1 MRSIFDDHNYLL
13 WRLISQTK
21 NAMQKTRTRELSLYD
36 IKPREAAVIMIIEAS
51 GGIVNAY
58 KIARWTVMES
68 HTISVLLNRME
79 ADGFIKRT
87 GIMFDKERTP
97 RIELTS
103 KGRKA
108 YEKVMIF
115 ESLNKVMEVLT
126 EEEKITLDSIMKK
139 LRGEALKQIGI
150 RAKLPFP
157 PF

>member
-1 MRSIFDDHNYLL
+1 MKSIFDDHNYLL

-21 NAMQKTRTRELSLYD
+21 NAMQKARARELAFYD
-36 IKPREAAVIMIIEAS
+36 IKLREAAVIMIIEAS
-51 GGIVNAY
+51 GGMVNAY
-58 KIARWTVMES
+58 KIARWTVTEP

-87 GIMFDKERTP
+87 GIIIDKERTP

-108 YEKVMIF
+108 YEKIMIF
-115 ESLNKVMEVLT
+115 ESLNKVTEVLT
-126 EEEKITLDSIMKK
+126 EEEKTTLDSMLKK
-139 LRGEALKQIGI
+139 LRNEALKQIRL